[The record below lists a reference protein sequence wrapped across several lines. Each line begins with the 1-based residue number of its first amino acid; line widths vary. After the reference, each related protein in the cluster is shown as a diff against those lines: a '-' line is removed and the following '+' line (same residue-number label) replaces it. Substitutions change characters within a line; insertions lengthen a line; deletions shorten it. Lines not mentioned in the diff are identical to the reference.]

1 MLLCIHKQAVNTV
14 EAIWTKM
21 PSEVDEKQY
30 TEFYQVLYPLLPISF
45 YHHNAVALRLMRSVI
60 VTRSCCRAVSIQ
72 Q

>member
-1 MLLCIHKQAVNTV
+1 MLLCMHKQAVNTV

-30 TEFYQVLYPLLPISF
+30 TEFYQVLYSLLPTSLF
-45 YHHNAVALRLMRSVI
+45 HHNAVALRPMRIFI